1 MNSEQPNRKRL
12 AEQLQAD
19 WEALRSVGDL
29 FTGTALGYSA
39 EQLRPGSGWPE
50 DLQDTPIILAVDGPS
65 TALTV
70 AARTARDLALVLTDE
85 PDAVRGVLEEA
96 GRPDVQVSADP
107 EAIVELV
114 TETERPKRWIGL
126 GSADYLAQVVDSD
139 LVGRLRVTQL
149 QVPSGAAPVLAA
161 AAAGRLALDLVSANP
176 ADGEAGPAVAIAAA
190 LLLPF
195 VDFHQVNVG
204 VDEFGRFQ
212 LQHDG
217 FLLWWGITK
226 EPGALQA
233 WVDRALS

>member
-1 MNSEQPNRKRL
+1 MNSEQPDRKRL
-12 AEQLQAD
+12 AEQLQED

-50 DLQDTPIILAVDGPS
+50 DLQDTPIILAIDGPS

-85 PDAVRGVLEEA
+85 PDLVREVLNEA
-96 GRPDVQVSADP
+96 GRPEVPVSADP
-107 EAIVELV
+107 EAIVDLV
-114 TETERPKRWIGL
+114 MSTERPKRWIGL
-126 GSADYLAQVVDSD
+126 GSADYLTQVVDSD

-149 QVPSGAAPVLAA
+149 QVPSGAAPILAA

-176 ADGEAGPAVAIAAA
+176 ADGESGPAVAIAAA
-190 LLLPF
+190 LLLPS

-204 VDEFGRFQ
+204 VDESGRFQ

-217 FLLWWGITK
+217 FQLWWGITK
-226 EPGALQA
+226 EPGALQT
-233 WVDRALS
+233 WVDQALS